1 MTVFIL
7 GATGMLG
14 QAVARELL
22 MAGSDVVQISRS
34 SLVEWDFFRSDFK
47 SLASQVGMTES
58 DFLVNCIGWIPQ
70 KSSGIAEKDEVD
82 AHELNVELVR
92 QIHDSQQI
100 LDFGWIQIVTDCV
113 FSGKSGP
120 YGENSPF
127 DPEDLYGT
135 TKAEGESIMDGAMRI
150 RSSIIG
156 PDPVHRSG
164 LFEWFKK
171 QPPSSRVQGFA
182 NHFWNG
188 VSTKAFG
195 RLVAGLTTADR
206 VSSGLYHWIP
216 ADSLSKLE
224 LLKLFRAELGRLD
237 ISIEDYLTD
246 QQVNRVLATNNAAMT
261 SLLWEVAGYK
271 NIPTVEELVKEFI
284 REDLGVSR

>member
-1 MTVFIL
+1 MTVFVL

-22 MAGSDVVQISRS
+22 VAGSEVVQISRS
-34 SLVEWDFFRSDFK
+34 AFVQWDFFRSDFK
-47 SLASQVGMTES
+47 SLASKVVITES

-70 KSSGIAEKDEVD
+70 KSSGITEKDEVD
-82 AHELNVELVR
+82 AHELNIELVR
-92 QIHDSQQI
+92 QIHHSQQS

-113 FSGKSGP
+113 FSGISGG
-120 YGENSPF
+120 YIENSPF
-127 DPEDLYGT
+127 DPEDLYGK
-135 TKAEGESIMDGAMRI
+135 TKAEGESYMGGAMRI

-156 PDPVHRSG
+156 PDPIHRSG

-171 QPPSSRVQGFA
+171 QPESSRVQGFA

-195 RLVAGLTTADR
+195 RLVAGLTTTDR
-206 VSSGLYHWIP
+206 VRPGLHHWIP

-224 LLKLFRAELGRLD
+224 LLKIFRAELGRLD
-237 ISIEDYLTD
+237 IAIEDHLTD
-246 QQVNRVLATNNAAMT
+246 QQVNRVLATQNVAMS